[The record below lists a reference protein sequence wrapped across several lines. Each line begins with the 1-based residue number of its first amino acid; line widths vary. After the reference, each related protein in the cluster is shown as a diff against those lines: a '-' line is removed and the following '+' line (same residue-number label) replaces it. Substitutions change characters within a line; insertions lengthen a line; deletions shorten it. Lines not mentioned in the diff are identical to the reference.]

1 MTPKYNQNTLKN
13 IPGVNVHIQCT
24 STVQQFCSRDDMLD
38 IMAGSRNDFQ
48 RNRSK
53 ILTLFIED
61 RELFA
66 DIHIYNSVSL
76 IKSQMSNNLS
86 Q

>member
-1 MTPKYNQNTLKN
+1 
-13 IPGVNVHIQCT
+13 
-24 STVQQFCSRDDMLD
+24 MLD
-38 IMAGSRNDFQ
+38 IMAGSRNDFR

-61 RELFA
+61 RELFV

-76 IKSQMSNNLS
+76 IKSQCQIIYHNDAVKKK
-86 Q
+86 